1 MERLTSYDENKGLLV
16 NEEERLLSS
25 KGFIDK
31 LEMYKIMRHL
41 AEKVKEYED
50 LEEQKRLKIFPCTVG
65 DTVYVLTKC
74 EDILPQ
80 IDRTFINSD
89 REPQSEA
96 EYHCP
101 YEYDCPFKDKDFKD
115 CESYKKRTAVF
126 EDTVNQISIFKD
138 DDVHI
143 FTENCATLGMFGKD
157 IFPTKEAA
165 GLRLLVDA
173 EHDDQDAKKHDQEQE
188 EC

>member
-115 CESYKKRTAVF
+115 CESYKKRTYF
-126 EDTVNQISIFKD
+126 
-138 DDVHI
+138 
-143 FTENCATLGMFGKD
+143 
-157 IFPTKEAA
+157 
-165 GLRLLVDA
+165 
-173 EHDDQDAKKHDQEQE
+173 
-188 EC
+188 